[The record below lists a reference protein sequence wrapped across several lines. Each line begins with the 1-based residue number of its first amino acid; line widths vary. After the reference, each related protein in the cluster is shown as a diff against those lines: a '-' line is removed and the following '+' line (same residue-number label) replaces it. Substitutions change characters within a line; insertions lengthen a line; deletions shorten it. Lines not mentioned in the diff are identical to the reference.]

1 MNGGRAFEDNVMK
14 PVLFKNLLLAFL
26 ASLGLIPALVLAQPG
41 AQAAPVSV
49 EAARRDTFSASLWV
63 SGTVI
68 SRNDSRISAETDGRL
83 TWVAD
88 VGTQIALGEPIAT
101 IDDADL
107 RLELRD
113 SQAQL
118 ESLKAQRRYQTA
130 NLERLQRLASN
141 NNASVNDIDEAQS
154 TLDMT
159 DQAIR
164 RADVAIDQIERRI
177 EQTRVVAPFPGV
189 VVERLV
195 QVGEFVSRG
204 AQVARLVDTENREIR
219 ARAPLN
225 IAPYLR
231 EGLEVSIEHR
241 AIESLS
247 PVTRIIPVGDER
259 SRMFEVRISAANP
272 SWVVGSPVRVALPN
286 GDPRELLAIPRD
298 ALVLR
303 GSEVFVLKVNQENTV
318 EKVSVNTGIG
328 LGTLIEVTG
337 DLAEGDRVVTRGAER
352 LQPGQAVVINDVQ
365 DS

>member
-1 MNGGRAFEDNVMK
+1 MKTHDLRLSALTLLTCLAMVPGLVQAQGG
-14 PVLFKNLLLAFL
+14 P
-26 ASLGLIPALVLAQPG
+26 P
-41 AQAAPVSV
+41 AAPVAV
-49 EAARRDTFSASLWV
+49 EEARRDTFSAALWV

-88 VGTQIALGEPIAT
+88 VGTNIAFGEPIAT
-101 IDDADL
+101 IDDTDL
-107 RLELRD
+107 RLDQRD
-113 SQAQL
+113 SEAQL

-164 RADVAIDQIERRI
+164 RAEVAIDQIQRRI
-177 EQTRVVAPFPGV
+177 EQTRVVAPFAGV

-195 QVGEFVSRG
+195 QVGEFVNRG

-225 IAPYLR
+225 IAPFLR
-231 EGLEVSIEHR
+231 EGMEVSVEHR
-241 AIESLS
+241 GAESLS
-247 PVTRIIPVGDER
+247 PVARIIPVGDER
-259 SRMFEVRISAANP
+259 SRMFEVRIAAQDP
-272 SWVVGSPVRVALPN
+272 SWVVGSPLRVALPN

-303 GSEVFVLKVNQENTV
+303 GSEVFVLRVNQENTV

-328 LGTLIEVTG
+328 LGPLIEVIG
-337 DLAEGDRVVTRGAER
+337 DLVEGDRVVTRGAER
-352 LQPGQAVVINDVQ
+352 LQPGQAVVISGGQ
-365 DS
+365 GI